1 MVAVP
6 LQNKT
11 VNLPN
16 EMYHVRLTLIYETVT
31 ITHINVIKWF
41 WFLFWKGI
49 KKLIANVKLNVFKDL
64 FFEKQI
70 MNYENHTNCNS
81 ESIAKHSA
89 RVVWCVCVFMTIHC
103 EGLIC
108 MDQLGYQGTDQ
119 RCYVED
125 KIKKTVR
132 SRNY

>member
-1 MVAVP
+1 
-6 LQNKT
+6 
-11 VNLPN
+11 
-16 EMYHVRLTLIYETVT
+16 
-31 ITHINVIKWF
+31 
-41 WFLFWKGI
+41 
-49 KKLIANVKLNVFKDL
+49 
-64 FFEKQI
+64 

-81 ESIAKHSA
+81 ECIAKHSA
-89 RVVWCVCVFMTIHC
+89 RVVWCVCVFVTIHC